1 MYFVLFPQ
9 IKTQNFFISIFIQCM
24 FIYVQLNRVC
34 KLDLLPLTTTQA
46 IKSDFIAFYAY
57 ALI

>member
-1 MYFVLFPQ
+1 
-9 IKTQNFFISIFIQCM
+9 M